1 MKRTLLLV
9 SALLLAP
16 SLAQAEIITGLTS
29 SGSLVQFDSATPG
42 TLLVPGG
49 VPVTGLT
56 ANDVLAGID
65 FRPADGVLMGLG
77 YNSGAGT
84 GRLYAINPVTGVATI
99 LNAATVNFG
108 TGVSRVTAD
117 FNPTA
122 NAVRMVTTGPG
133 GGATGNNFRAPAGG
147 TGAPVTDA
155 NLNPGTPNIVA
166 TAYSRNVPG
175 GGTNGATTLYEI
187 ETGTNSLV
195 SQGTI
200 DFFTGSGTSPNS
212 GTIFA
217 VGVLTG
223 IASANVTGFDIS
235 GPTGI
240 AYLSTSAGLFTLDL
254 GSAAA
259 TSVGNIGSGTLGI
272 IDITAAPV
280 PEPGSL
286 ALLGVGAL
294 GLYRVVRRR
303 KV

>member
-1 MKRTLLLV
+1 MKRFSWLI
-9 SALLLAP
+9 SALILAP
-16 SLAQAEIITGLTS
+16 NLAHAEIITGLTS

-42 TLLVPGG
+42 TLIGSAVS
-49 VPVTGLT
+49 VTGLT

-65 FRPADGVLMGLG
+65 FRPADGVLMGLA
-77 YNSGAGT
+77 YNSSAGT

-99 LNAATVNFG
+99 LNANTINFG
-108 TGVSRVTAD
+108 MGVSRVTAD

-122 NAVRMVTTGPG
+122 NAVRLVTTGPG
-133 GGATGNNFRAPAGG
+133 TGATGNNFRAPTGG
-147 TGAPVTDA
+147 TGVPVTDA
-155 NLNPGTPNIVA
+155 NLNPGTPNIAA

-195 SQGTI
+195 SQGSI
-200 DFFTGSGTSPNS
+200 DFFTGNGTSPNT
-212 GTIFA
+212 GTISA
-217 VGVLTG
+217 IGVLTG
-223 IASANVTGFDIS
+223 VTGSNVTGFDIS

-240 AYLSTSAGLFTLDL
+240 AYLSTNAGLFTLNL
-254 GSAAA
+254 GSAVA

-272 IDITAAPV
+272 IDITAAPI

-286 ALLGVGAL
+286 ALVGIGAL

-303 KV
+303 KA